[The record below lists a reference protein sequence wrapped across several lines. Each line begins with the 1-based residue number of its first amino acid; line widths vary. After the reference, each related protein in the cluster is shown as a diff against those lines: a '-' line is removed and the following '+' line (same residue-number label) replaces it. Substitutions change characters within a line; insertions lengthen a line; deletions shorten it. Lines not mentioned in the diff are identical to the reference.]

1 MTRRLTVPSLL
12 CAMSLLAGPADQAHA
27 DASLDNS
34 DQTSLFEEIQALDAS
49 FFDAYNRCD
58 LRRVSILV
66 ADDLEFYDDRDGL
79 EVSRQALLDDLEK
92 YICGKVRRELV
103 PGTLE
108 VHPIPGYGALEIGAH
123 RFCEASGSAC
133 PSGSSVSKF
142 VHIWRKQDG
151 AWTLT
156 RAVSYG
162 HL

>member
-1 MTRRLTVPSLL
+1 MTRRLTVPLLL
-12 CAMSLLAGPADQAHA
+12 CAMSILAGPADRARA
-27 DASLDNS
+27 DESSDKS
-34 DQTSLFEEIQALDAS
+34 DQVALFGEIQALDAS

-58 LRRVSILV
+58 LRRVSTLV

-92 YICGKVRRELV
+92 YICGKVHRELV

-123 RFCEASGSAC
+123 RFCEASRSAC
-133 PSGSSVSKF
+133 PSANPASKF
-142 VHIWRKQDG
+142 VHIWRKKDG
-151 AWTLT
+151 AWQLT

-162 HL
+162 HF

>member
-1 MTRRLTVPSLL
+1 MTRRLSVPSLL
-12 CAMSLLAGPADQAHA
+12 LAVSILVLPLNQALADGALH
-27 DASLDNS
+27 NS
-34 DQTSLFEEIQALDAS
+34 DQAGLFEEIKALDTS

-58 LRRVSILV
+58 LRQVSILV
-66 ADDLEFYDDRDGL
+66 ADDLEFYDDRDGF
-79 EVSRQALLDDLEK
+79 EMSRQTLLDDLEK

-123 RFCEASGSAC
+123 RFCEATPSAC

-142 VHIWRKQDG
+142 VHIWRKEDG
-151 AWTLT
+151 AWKLT

>member
-12 CAMSLLAGPADQAHA
+12 LAVSILVLPLNQALADGA
-27 DASLDNS
+27 LDNS
-34 DQTSLFEEIQALDAS
+34 DQAGLFEEIKALDTS

-58 LRRVSILV
+58 LQRVSTLV

-79 EVSRQALLDDLEK
+79 EMSRQTLLDDLEK

-108 VHPIPGYGALEIGAH
+108 VHPLPGYGALEIGAH
-123 RFCEASGSAC
+123 RFCEANLSAC
-133 PSGSSVSKF
+133 PSGSLVSKF
-142 VHIWRKQDG
+142 VHIWRKNDG
-151 AWTLT
+151 AWKLT

-162 HL
+162 HH